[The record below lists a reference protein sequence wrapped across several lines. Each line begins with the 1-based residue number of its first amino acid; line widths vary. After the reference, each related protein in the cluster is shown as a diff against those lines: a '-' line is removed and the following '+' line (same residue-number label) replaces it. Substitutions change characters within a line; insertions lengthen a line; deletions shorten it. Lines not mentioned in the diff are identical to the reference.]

1 MEKLNELQVIRAMG
15 WLEDAEVMDTIRQQP
30 AVITPKYPY
39 LSVQAEQ
46 AVAIK
51 CLTEPRE
58 AQKGDGTVLLF
69 IEAELIEPA
78 LVWDKEKFNVDK
90 KNYKGHEAPAGTKV
104 SMNLARHAAL
114 KRMFLR
120 CIGTQSA
127 VDKELV
133 IANLGKRTFKTP
145 KAPRGTATGY
155 DYRVMLL
162 ADLKKKIKKKK

>member
-1 MEKLNELQVIRAMG
+1 MEKLEELQVIRAMG
-15 WLEDAEVMDTIRQQP
+15 WLEDAEVLDTIRKEP
-30 AVITPKYPY
+30 AVIKPKYPY
-39 LSVQAEQ
+39 LSVQAEK

-58 AQKGDGTVLLF
+58 ATKQDGTTLLF

-78 LVWDKEKFNVDK
+78 LVWNKEKAKAN

-104 SMNLARHAAL
+104 SMNLARHKAL
-114 KRMFLR
+114 ARMFTRHLPS
-120 CIGTQSA
+120 TN
-127 VDKELV
+127 KELV

-145 KAPRGTATGY
+145 KAPRGEATGY

-162 ADLKKKIKKKK
+162 ADLKRKMKKK

>member
-1 MEKLNELQVIRAMG
+1 MEKIEELQVIRAMG
-15 WLEDAEVMDTIRQQP
+15 WLEDAEVLDTIRKEP

-39 LSVQAEQ
+39 LSVQPEK

-58 AQKGDGTVLLF
+58 AAKADGTALLF

-78 LVWDKEKFNVDK
+78 IVWEKEKAKADS
-90 KNYKGHEAPAGTKV
+90 NYKGHEAPKGTKV

-114 KRMFLR
+114 ARMFKRHLPS
-120 CIGTQSA
+120 T
-127 VDKELV
+127 DKELV
-133 IANLGKRTFKTP
+133 IANLGKRTFKTL
-145 KAPRGTATGY
+145 KAPRGKATGY

-162 ADLKKKIKKKK
+162 ADLKKKMKKK

>member
-1 MEKLNELQVIRAMG
+1 MEKLEELEVIRAEG
-15 WLEDAEVMDTIRQQP
+15 WLDDAQVLDTIRREP

-39 LSVQAEQ
+39 LSVQAET

-51 CLTEPRE
+51 CLTDPRE
-58 AQKGDGTVLLF
+58 ATKADGTVLLF

-78 LVWDKEKFNVDK
+78 IVWSKEKFKADPE
-90 KNYKGHEAPAGTKV
+90 YKGHEAKAGTKV

-120 CIGTQSA
+120 LIGNQSA
-127 VDKELV
+127 IDKELV

-145 KAPRGTATGY
+145 KAPKGKATGF

-162 ADLKKKIKKKK
+162 ADLKAKMKKK